1 MHGSSQQH
9 SGSKKT
15 YEAVSRQ
22 YAYVPR
28 SFMELYIAQCTQCC
42 TRRNFPAP
50 IIGKTIISKKFL
62 QWVQIDLVS
71 FEKYLDKEYRYIA
84 HLRDHFSQFSW
95 TCPLCTK
102 EASEVSAFLFS
113 VFTVFGPP
121 CILQSDNGHEFTAQ
135 VIYELVS
142 LWKGVHIINGRPRH
156 PQSQGLVENAN
167 KTLKNALSTW
177 MEDNQQRD
185 WSVSLLIV
193 TYAMNIRHSRPTK
206 YTPYELVFGQ
216 HPLRHFNMVKEWK
229 QHNINM
235 EEDLPENIVENES
248 DIEDVDSSDDMYHT
262 DHFDNNEQISTQ
274 QFSNNSV
281 FPEIMDIDDEGILC
295 DSDINFMNND
305 GQNLVLQRENE
316 LSDPESEVR
325 NVDKEGSHKIMQQSI
340 FDGQQTR
347 FDSNSNITDN
357 QEPILRDKENDGL
370 NSYNFTSN
378 KKRRLQILQDSSN
391 NPIHQHNIYRQAA
404 NRNLED
410 YRSKMEHQMRTKY
423 NIHERSYKVG
433 DLVKVQIAKIDHGPG
448 DRCALPCKVF
458 SVLPN
463 DVYCLVCRF
472 GVLESTFP
480 AGEVLPLGPRE
491 FSELDDPPTNTTVS
505 VIEAARLQ
513 SNAIAGNKTCNCRG
527 DCLTTRCSCRKANV
541 LCGSGYH
548 PKSLKCKHK
557 A

>member
-1 MHGSSQQH
+1 
-9 SGSKKT
+9 
-15 YEAVSRQ
+15 
-22 YAYVPR
+22 
-28 SFMELYIAQCTQCC
+28 
-42 TRRNFPAP
+42 
-50 IIGKTIISKKFL
+50 
-62 QWVQIDLVS
+62 
-71 FEKYLDKEYRYIA
+71 
-84 HLRDHFSQFSW
+84 
-95 TCPLCTK
+95 
-102 EASEVSAFLFS
+102 
-113 VFTVFGPP
+113 
-121 CILQSDNGHEFTAQ
+121 
-135 VIYELVS
+135 
-142 LWKGVHIINGRPRH
+142 
-156 PQSQGLVENAN
+156 
-167 KTLKNALSTW
+167 
-177 MEDNQQRD
+177 
-185 WSVSLLIV
+185 
-193 TYAMNIRHSRPTK
+193 
-206 YTPYELVFGQ
+206 
-216 HPLRHFNMVKEWK
+216 
-229 QHNINM
+229 M

-305 GQNLVLQRENE
+305 GQNLVLQRGSCGPVHLNMDNVVNRENK

-325 NVDKEGSHKIMQQSI
+325 NVDKEGSYKIMQQSI

-347 FDSNSNITDN
+347 FDGNSNITDN

-423 NIHERSYKVG
+423 NIHECSYKVG
-433 DLVKVQIAKIDHGPG
+433 DLVKVQITKIDRRPG
-448 DRCALPCKVF
+448 DRCALLCKVF

-463 DVYCLVCRF
+463 DVYHLVCQF
-472 GVLESTFP
+472 GVLESTFS
-480 AGEVLPLGPRE
+480 AGEVLSLGPRE
-491 FSELDDPPTNTTVS
+491 FSELDDSPTNMTVS

-541 LCGSGYH
+541 LCG
-548 PKSLKCKHK
+548 
-557 A
+557 